1 MKKEKDRGRKSEGR
15 YAYPNLDLVIH
26 ERARLSMMTSLV
38 AHPKGLRFSDLK
50 RLCNL
55 TDGNLS
61 RHLQL
66 LASEN
71 LIAISK
77 SYEDNRPQTWCRL
90 TPDGKRRYVR
100 YLSVLEQIVQ
110 DSAAKNSAGEPL
122 IAASVGN

>member
-1 MKKEKDRGRKSEGR
+1 MSKGKGRTSQGR

-71 LIAISK
+71 LVAISK
-77 SYEDNRPQTWCRL
+77 TAEEGRPQTWCRL
-90 TPDGKRRYVR
+90 TSDGKRRYVR
-100 YLSVLEQIVQ
+100 YLSVLEQIVD
-110 DSAAKNSAGEPL
+110 DSAAKNK
-122 IAASVGN
+122 SVGSLLADSSGN

>member
-1 MKKEKDRGRKSEGR
+1 MSKARGRASEGR

-71 LIAISK
+71 LVAISK
-77 SYEDNRPQTWCRL
+77 SYEDSRPQTWCRL
-90 TPDGKRRYVR
+90 TAEGKRRYVR
-100 YLSVLEQIVQ
+100 YLSVLEQIVE
-110 DSAAKNSAGEPL
+110 DSAARNKSGDVLFPNSAGH
-122 IAASVGN
+122 

>member
-1 MKKEKDRGRKSEGR
+1 MSKGKGRNAEGR

-61 RHLQL
+61 RHLQM

-71 LIAISK
+71 LVSISK
-77 SYEDNRPQTWCRL
+77 SYEDSRPQTWCRL
-90 TPDGKRRYVR
+90 TADGKRRYVR
-100 YLSVLEQIVQ
+100 YLSVLEQIVE
-110 DSAAKNSAGEPL
+110 DSVPRNKSADALLLSSAGH
-122 IAASVGN
+122 

>member
-1 MKKEKDRGRKSEGR
+1 MSKARGRAAEGR

-50 RLCNL
+50 RLCKL

-71 LIAISK
+71 LVAISK
-77 SYEDNRPQTWCRL
+77 SYEDSRPQTWCRL
-90 TPDGKRRYVR
+90 TAEGKRRYVR
-100 YLSVLEQIVQ
+100 YLSVLEQIVE
-110 DSAAKNSAGEPL
+110 DSAARNKSGDVLSPSSAGH
-122 IAASVGN
+122 

>member
-1 MKKEKDRGRKSEGR
+1 MSKARGRTSEGR

-71 LIAISK
+71 LVAISK
-77 SYEDNRPQTWCRL
+77 NYEDSRPQTWCRL
-90 TPDGKRRYVR
+90 TAEGKRRYVR
-100 YLSVLEQIVQ
+100 YLSVLEQIVE
-110 DSAAKNSAGEPL
+110 DSAAPNKSGDVLSPSSAGH
-122 IAASVGN
+122 

>member
-1 MKKEKDRGRKSEGR
+1 MNRGKGRTSEGR

-26 ERARLSMMTSLV
+26 ERARLSMMTSLI
-38 AHPKGLRFSDLK
+38 AHPKGLRFLDLK

-71 LIAISK
+71 LIAITK
-77 SYEDNRPQTWCRL
+77 RYEDSRPQTWCRL
-90 TPDGKRRYVR
+90 TAEGKRRYVR
-100 YLSVLEQIVQ
+100 YLSVLEQIVD
-110 DSAAKNSAGEPL
+110 DSAARNRSGDAVLEG
-122 IAASVGN
+122 SSGS

>member
-1 MKKEKDRGRKSEGR
+1 MSKGKGRTSEGR

-61 RHLQL
+61 RHLQF

-71 LIAISK
+71 LVSISK
-77 SYEDNRPQTWCRL
+77 NYEDSRPQTWCRL
-90 TPDGKRRYVR
+90 TADGKRRYVR
-100 YLSVLEQIVQ
+100 YLAVLEQIVE
-110 DSAAKNSAGEPL
+110 DSAPRSKSADSLLPSSPGH
-122 IAASVGN
+122 